1 LSPLRVERADTHAH
15 GRDAHAT
22 FMTTELPKF
31 DPLWNYGD
39 PAATEAKFR
48 ALLPQARASGDAGY
62 ELELLTQIARTQG
75 LQGKFDAANATLDEV
90 ESRLRNVDLPVAN
103 VRYLLERG
111 RVFNSSGKPE
121 LALPLFVQA
130 AERAERIPHWRYA
143 IDAVHMAAIAEPSL
157 EKQVEWNRRGIAMV
171 LDHPDQRGW
180 LFALYNNLGESFIR
194 LRRYDDAL
202 ACFRNYVA
210 LNVERGQEPDMF
222 ATKDIAKC
230 LRLLGDVNEA
240 LATIE
245 PVHAKLAAEGQRDG
259 WISEEYAECLLAQ
272 GKADEARP
280 HFAAALELLG
290 NDPWVLEHE
299 PAKLARL
306 KAVSKE

>member
-1 LSPLRVERADTHAH
+1 MITNLPNF
-15 GRDAHAT
+15 DA
-22 FMTTELPKF
+22 
-31 DPLWNYGD
+31 LWNYGD
-39 PAATEAKFR
+39 PAGTEAKFT
-48 ALLPQARASGDAGY
+48 ALLPQAHASGDAGY

-75 LQGKFDAANATLDEV
+75 LQRKFDAAHATLDEV
-90 ESRLRNVDLPVAN
+90 ESRLRSVDLPVAN

-111 RVFNSSGKPE
+111 RVFNSSGKPG

-143 IDAVHMAAIAEPSL
+143 IDAVHMVAIAEPSP

-180 LFALYNNLGESFIR
+180 LFALYNNLGESF
-194 LRRYDDAL
+194 LKLKRYDDAL

-210 LNVERGQEPDMF
+210 LNLERGQEPDMF

-230 LRLLGDVNEA
+230 LRLLGDADEA
-240 LATIE
+240 LSTIE
-245 PVHAKLAAEGQRDG
+245 PVHAKLAADGQRDG
-259 WISEEYAECLLAQ
+259 WISEEYAECLLAK
-272 GKADEARP
+272 GRVEEARL

-290 NDPWVLEHE
+290 SDPWVLQHE
-299 PAKLARL
+299 PAKIERL
-306 KAVSKE
+306 KAMSKK